1 MSRNDFSNLGDQIKN
16 IVQDSLDTMN
26 FNQLSK
32 NIGDTVN
39 SALNDVNRAL
49 RNHGN
54 YRTNDTTYR
63 EPQRREQ
70 GQAAYNRDTARQSV
84 SNSSERH
91 GRTTISR
98 GPKVKEVGGISSIL
112 YTVFGSI
119 GLGILGLALLIV
131 AVVAGVTGMTTAW
144 FITSGI
150 LIPFFIVS
158 GVLLGRGLYL
168 RGRLKRYRRYVNVIQ
183 GRSYCTIK
191 ELAADSGKSM
201 NYIINDLQLMIRK
214 GMFPEGHLDDSKTC
228 MILDNNT
235 YKQYLET
242 KEAARQQQ
250 LEQARRKELERTET
264 PENKELRDTIE
275 KGMQYVKD
283 IKAANDALPEE
294 GISNKLDR
302 LEEVTSKIFACV
314 QQNPSQLPELKKF
327 MEYYMPTTLKL
338 VNAYKEFDEQPIQGE
353 NITTAKK
360 EILKTLD
367 TINYAFEKL
376 LDSLFRDAAMDVST
390 DISVLN
396 TLLAQE
402 GLTKSDF

>member
-1 MSRNDFSNLGDQIKN
+1 
-16 IVQDSLDTMN
+16 
-26 FNQLSK
+26 
-32 NIGDTVN
+32 
-39 SALNDVNRAL
+39 
-49 RNHGN
+49 
-54 YRTNDTTYR
+54 
-63 EPQRREQ
+63 
-70 GQAAYNRDTARQSV
+70 
-84 SNSSERH
+84 
-91 GRTTISR
+91 
-98 GPKVKEVGGISSIL
+98 
-112 YTVFGSI
+112 
-119 GLGILGLALLIV
+119 
-131 AVVAGVTGMTTAW
+131 MTTAW

-376 LDSLFRDAAMDVST
+376 LDSLFRRCRHGCFNRYIRTEHPFGSGRADKKR
-390 DISVLN
+390 
-396 TLLAQE
+396 LLMRRIKA
-402 GLTKSDF
+402 